1 MTHANPPRLP
11 IDSSL
16 PEDEFRRRVSQ
27 QLNKAFD
34 GYSDAH
40 GSVTLTASAASTV
53 VTDPRAGFEC
63 VVLFMPLTANASAEI
78 GAGTMY
84 VSAQTNG
91 AFTVT
96 HANNAQTDRNFRYS
110 IVN

>member
-1 MTHANPPRLP
+1 MTHSNPPRLP

-16 PEDEFRRRVSQ
+16 PEEEFRRRVAL
-27 QLNKAFD
+27 QLNKVFD

-40 GSVTLTASAASTV
+40 GEVTLTASAASTV

-63 VVLFMPLTANASAEI
+63 VLHFMPLTANAAAEI
-78 GAGTMY
+78 ANGTMY

-91 AFTVT
+91 TFTVT
-96 HANNAQTDRNFRYS
+96 HANNGQTDRDFRYS
-110 IVN
+110 LVN